1 MVSIIMITESR
12 TMGRKN
18 AGGNKAKKQGRK
30 HTGGGGPR
38 GVRFIEE
45 EGEIYACVTKLYG
58 GGVCG
63 VMCADGVERMCV
75 IRKKF
80 RGRGKRDNNIAGG
93 VWVLVGIRD
102 WEVRAVGKA
111 QKCDLLEV
119 YSQAD
124 KDKLKGN
131 ASVDLRALVKA
142 ACDTTGEVAEDT
154 SDGFDFV
161 DDKTAH
167 YAAVLEEEAAK
178 KAGTNVVV
186 NDGSVE
192 DKQLDWVDIDDI

>member
-1 MVSIIMITESR
+1 
-12 TMGRKN
+12 MGRKN

-58 GGVCG
+58 GGCCG
-63 VMCADGVERMCV
+63 VMCADGVHRQCV

-80 RGRGKRDNNIAGG
+80 RGRGKRDNTITGG

-102 WEVRAVGKA
+102 WEVRAVGKE

-131 ASVDLRALVKA
+131 ASVDMRALVQA
-142 ACDTTGEVAEDT
+142 SCEATGEDAEDPAQT
-154 SDGFDFV
+154 FEFV
-161 DDKTAH
+161 DDRTAH
-167 YAAVLEEEAAK
+167 YAAVLEDEAAK
-178 KAGTNVVV
+178 KAGTNMVV

>member
-1 MVSIIMITESR
+1 
-12 TMGRKN
+12 
-18 AGGNKAKKQGRK
+18 
-30 HTGGGGPR
+30 
-38 GVRFIEE
+38 
-45 EGEIYACVTKLYG
+45 
-58 GGVCG
+58 
-63 VMCADGVERMCV
+63 
-75 IRKKF
+75 
-80 RGRGKRDNNIAGG
+80 
-93 VWVLVGIRD
+93 
-102 WEVRAVGKA
+102 AVGKA

-119 YSQAD
+119 YSQSD

-131 ASVDLRALVKA
+131 ASVDLRALVQA
-142 ACDTTGEVAEDT
+142 SCDATGEDAEDT
-154 SDGFDFV
+154 NQGFDFV